1 MYRSK
6 FEKKV
11 VTKLKRNKVKFYYE
25 RERLYFIQA
34 AVERSY
40 LPDLY
45 FPQTNIYVEIK
56 GRFKLEDR
64 KKHLWLREGTKYDI
78 RFCFQNAKVKISKR
92 SKTTYADWCDKYNF
106 KWCEKDIPKKWMKK
120 NV

>member
-1 MYRSK
+1 MMMYRSK

-25 RERLYFIQA
+25 RERLYFIQP

-45 FPQTNIYVEIK
+45 FPQTNIYVEINQL
-56 GRFKLEDR
+56 G
-64 KKHLWLREGTKYDI
+64 KKYLIL
-78 RFCFQNAKVKISKR
+78 ISH
-92 SKTTYADWCDKYNF
+92 
-106 KWCEKDIPKKWMKK
+106 
-120 NV
+120 